1 MVPSTVSHQ
10 RHWGCDQG
18 TPSLWGLGR
27 KWRPSRQTCS
37 VILPKYQ
44 PGEEGDPT
52 WERVLRRSCL
62 RWGTPIFSV
71 HVVGDMLPES
81 PQSHVIHAYYSNSR
95 YSMDLEGGTY
105 QAHGHGVGGACAGMA
120 CSLRRGQQVPG
131 HYKACLLP
139 CLTQLGFYYIFS
151 SLPVSLLSHV

>member
-1 MVPSTVSHQ
+1 M
-10 RHWGCDQG
+10 G
-18 TPSLWGLGR
+18 TGSQ
-27 KWRPSRQTCS
+27 KK
-37 VILPKYQ
+37 LPKMRDTNIQ
-44 PGEEGDPT
+44 CSFGGGHAPGVTTKPCD
-52 WERVLRRSCL
+52 
-62 RWGTPIFSV
+62 
-71 HVVGDMLPES
+71 
-81 PQSHVIHAYYSNSR
+81 AYYSNSR